1 MEPMKTNRGWL
12 PSVVGIVLLFSIAPV
27 FSDEQLDKA
36 VQEVEQSTQKHV
48 QVLTDLMAKVPPSAK
63 PSIEHAIAVSQRGR
77 NIAVEAVELSQT
89 DDPVQKAALHRKH
102 ADKRVA
108 EIQAMEHKG
117 KPEFVETLAAD
128 YEGSIGEARKEIDK
142 AKSQGKNADAE
153 TTALEQSTS
162 RHVQVLS
169 ALVNKV
175 PEQAR
180 KGIARALEASQR
192 GKSRELG
199 AVKRKQTDKPAAA
212 GKPGDSSKP
221 ANSTKQEKQ
230 RDKQKQG
237 NEDRQSQKGA
247 RNAKSTKTKGR
258 GL

>member
-1 MEPMKTNRGWL
+1 MKTNLGRL
-12 PSVVGIVLLFSIAPV
+12 VAVLGIVLLFSIAPV

-48 QVLTDLMAKVPPSAK
+48 QVLNDLLTKVPPIAK
-63 PSIEHAIAVSQRGR
+63 PSIEHAIAVSQRSN

-89 DDPVQKAALHRKH
+89 DDPLQKAAIHRKH

-108 EIQAMEHKG
+108 EMQALERKG
-117 KPEFVETLAAD
+117 KPEIVETLAAD
-128 YEGSIGEARKEIDK
+128 YEGSVGEARKEIDR
-142 AKSQGKNADAE
+142 AKSQGKNADTE
-153 TTALEQSTS
+153 TSALEQSTS

-169 ALVNKV
+169 ALLNKV

-199 AVKRKQTDKPAAA
+199 AAKRKQTDKPAAA
-212 GKPGDSSKP
+212 GKPGDSGKP
-221 ANSTKQEKQ
+221 ANSTRQEKQ
-230 RDKQKQG
+230 RDKQKQS

-247 RNAKSTKTKGR
+247 RNTKSTRAKGR

>member
-1 MEPMKTNRGWL
+1 MKSMRTNRGRL
-12 PSVVGIVLLFSIAPV
+12 LSVVGIVLLFSIAPV

-48 QVLTDLMAKVPPSAK
+48 QVLTDLLAKVPPSAK

-89 DDPVQKAALHRKH
+89 DDPLQRAALHRKH
-102 ADKRVA
+102 AEKRVA

-128 YEGSIGEARKEIDK
+128 YEDSVGEAHKEIDK

-153 TTALEQSTS
+153 TAALEQSTS
-162 RHVQVLS
+162 RHTQVLS
-169 ALVNKV
+169 ALLNKA

-180 KGIARALEASQR
+180 KGLARALEASQR

-199 AVKRKQTDKPAAA
+199 AVKRTQTDKPAA
-212 GKPGDSSKP
+212 GKPGNSSKP
-221 ANSTKQEKQ
+221 ADSSKQEKQ
-230 RDKQKQG
+230 RDKQKQN
-237 NEDRQSQKGA
+237 NESRQSQKGA
-247 RNAKSTKTKGR
+247 RNAKSPRAKGR